1 VTRRRGWF
9 LIWFRDWRLFDHGNE
24 DDSEGNDDD
33 DDDDDDDDNDD
44 TTFLPASSV
53 PQLCAQLRTNDP
65 SVLPGGRNE
74 VFEPNVPDSCRL
86 MIAEAL
92 LQNTGVRCIGLELQD
107 DDELS
112 SDAMAKYR
120 YLAQSKHL
128 LANNLSQDLT
138 GSRQQNFLSTFIE
151 AIGPSNSV
159 TKLNLCKALT
169 SELPVSL
176 FKTCWLERKS
186 SDIYESSTW
195 KEEGL
200 WKRWR
205 RLSHLAFPKNATL
218 REIELLDCA
227 ETSRTVVLT
236 SLRDHPVLEKLTDE
250 GFSSLLAIG
259 TLLRGKNSQ
268 LKKLVIGHLNKSTG
282 EQVVGFESFIQ
293 EMGRNA
299 TILNMA
305 IRSVCLNRDNIQ
317 QLKGHA
323 ASTFSSTR
331 SGFN

>member
-1 VTRRRGWF
+1 
-9 LIWFRDWRLFDHGNE
+9 
-24 DDSEGNDDD
+24 
-33 DDDDDDDDNDD
+33 
-44 TTFLPASSV
+44 LPASSV

-159 TKLNLCKALT
+159 TKLNLCKVLT

-186 SDIYESSTW
+186 SDIYESST
-195 KEEGL
+195 
-200 WKRWR
+200 
-205 RLSHLAFPKNATL
+205 
-218 REIELLDCA
+218 
-227 ETSRTVVLT
+227 
-236 SLRDHPVLEKLTDE
+236 
-250 GFSSLLAIG
+250 
-259 TLLRGKNSQ
+259 
-268 LKKLVIGHLNKSTG
+268 
-282 EQVVGFESFIQ
+282 
-293 EMGRNA
+293 
-299 TILNMA
+299 
-305 IRSVCLNRDNIQ
+305 
-317 QLKGHA
+317 
-323 ASTFSSTR
+323 
-331 SGFN
+331 